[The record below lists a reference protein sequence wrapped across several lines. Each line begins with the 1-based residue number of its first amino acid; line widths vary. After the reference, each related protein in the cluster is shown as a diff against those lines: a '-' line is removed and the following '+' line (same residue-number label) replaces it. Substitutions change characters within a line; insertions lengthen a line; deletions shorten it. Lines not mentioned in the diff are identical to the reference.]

1 MSAPLPGPR
10 NDMPRLKLEAL
21 SKTYPGGVKAL
32 DAFTLDIADRE
43 FIAVVGPSGCGK
55 STLLRM
61 IAGLDEVSG
70 GRILLDGKELNGLP
84 PRDRDIAIMFQNYAL
99 FPHMTVAENMAFG
112 LKLRK
117 TPRAEINVRVAE
129 AARMLGIADLLARFP
144 GEMSG
149 GQRQRAALGRAILR
163 RPKVFLF
170 DEPLSNLDAK
180 MRAQMRV
187 EISRLHHSLTSTMV
201 FVTHDQVEAM
211 TMGDRV
217 VVLKDGVIQQAADP
231 DTLYRHPA
239 NAFVAGF
246 IGSPGM
252 NLFPGRILEVTG
264 SPAFVHPLF
273 TCNLPDAARMRL
285 SAYTG
290 KDILFGIRPEDIGST
305 AARNTPGS
313 PTLKAEIGV
322 VERLGGQACL
332 YFQAVG
338 PVAQSRGEIA
348 FAARPDQAQTCHSG
362 QIVELPLDAQQ
373 AKFFDPDSGALV
385 F

>member
-1 MSAPLPGPR
+1 MGFP
-10 NDMPRLKLEAL
+10 NNMPRLKLEGL

-32 DAFTLDIADRE
+32 DGFSLDIADRE

-61 IAGLDEVSG
+61 IAGLDEVSA
-70 GRILLDGKELNGLP
+70 GRILLDEKELNGLP
-84 PRDRDIAIMFQNYAL
+84 PRDRDTAIMFQNYAL

-117 TPRAEINVRVAE
+117 TPRAEVASRVAE
-129 AARMLGIADLLARFP
+129 TARLLGIADLLGRYP

-187 EISRLHHSLTSTMV
+187 EISRLHQSLASTMI

-217 VVLKDGVIQQAADP
+217 VVLKDGVMQQAADP

-239 NAFVAGF
+239 NAFVASF

-252 NLFPGRILEVTG
+252 NLFPGRIMDVTG
-264 SPAFVHPLF
+264 GPAFVHPSF
-273 TCNLPDAARMRL
+273 TWKLPEAVRPRL
-285 SAYTG
+285 AGYQ
-290 KDILFGIRPEDIGST
+290 DRDVLFGIRPEDIGSAEARRAEGGPSVT
-305 AARNTPGS
+305 AV
-313 PTLKAEIGV
+313 IGV

-332 YFQAVG
+332 YLQAE
-338 PVAQSRGEIA
+338 GEPA
-348 FAARPDQAQTCHSG
+348 AGGKGGELTFAARPEQAQGFHSG
-362 QIVELPLDAQQ
+362 QKVALPIA
-373 AKFFDPDSGALV
+373 AWNGKFFDPASGSSI